1 MKEIIARYVRP
12 YFPRMSFGFV
22 IKFIGTVMD
31 LCIPYILAHIIDVV
45 IPKEDRGLVLWWG
58 AGMLVCSVLAVTFNI
73 IANRMASRVASWV
86 TRKLRH
92 DLFEKIMYL
101 SNRNMDAFTKPSLI
115 SRMTSDTYEI
125 QQTVARIQ
133 RLGVRA
139 PILLIGGIF
148 VTFTLD
154 WAMAMVLVALLPLL
168 GALSVFVSKKGIP
181 IYAKL
186 QETADRMVRAVRE
199 DIAGV
204 RVIKA
209 LSKTEYE
216 KEKFRRVNAEVVDRE
231 RTAGMVMAVMNPSL
245 NIFLNMGL
253 VCVILT
259 GAYRVNAGLSE
270 VGKILAFTTYFTL
283 ILNAMMSISKMFSMI
298 SRSIASG
305 GRIWKVLD
313 AREDMEIL
321 PPEEASGEDAE
332 ETASAERG
340 VSAEKMLS
348 AEGTAKQSETAS
360 AAAGL
365 SGRPMIVFDHVTFSY
380 YKGLKP
386 SVENLSFTI
395 RKGETLGII
404 GEIGSGKST
413 VINLLMRMYDA
424 DEGRIL
430 VDGRDVRSYRPEELK
445 AKFGV
450 VFQNDMIFE
459 DTIAENVS
467 LGRDLTPEQV
477 QEALLYAQAAEFVKD
492 RSQEEENA
500 LNIRGANLSGGQKQ
514 RVLIAR
520 ALAMRPDI
528 LILDDSSSA
537 LDYKTDAKLRQGLR
551 EHFADTTLVII
562 AQRISSIRHAEHI
575 LVLEDGAAIGYG
587 THEELMKNCETYR
600 EISHSQMGDLEEY
613 AEEENGAAG
622 PQTET
627 KENGA
632 ASLQTETE
640 GSGAACP
647 QTEKEAEDL
656 QSGKEAEA

>member
-1 MKEIIARYVRP
+1 MKGIISKYVRP
-12 YFPRMSFGFV
+12 YFGQMGYGFV

-31 LCIPYILAHIIDVV
+31 LCIPYILAHIIDEV
-45 IPKEDRGLVLWWG
+45 IPKRDRGLVLWWG
-58 AGMLVCSVLAVTFNI
+58 AGMILCSVLAVTFNI
-73 IANRMASRVASWV
+73 IANRKASLVASRV
-86 TRKLRH
+86 TRTLRH

-115 SRMTSDTYEI
+115 SRMTSDTYDI

-168 GALSVFVSKKGIP
+168 AALSVFVSKKGIP

-186 QETADRMVRAVRE
+186 QENVDHMVRAVRE

-216 KEKFRRVNAEVVDRE
+216 KEKFRTVNAAVVERE
-231 RTAGMVMAVMNPSL
+231 KKAGMVMAVMNPSL
-245 NIFLNMGL
+245 NIFLNLGL
-253 VCVILT
+253 VCVILV
-259 GAYRVNAGLSE
+259 GAYRVNAGVSE

-298 SRSIASG
+298 SKSIASG
-305 GRIWKVLD
+305 GRIWRVLD
-313 AREDMEIL
+313 TGEDMEVL
-321 PPEEASGEDAE
+321 AE
-332 ETASAERG
+332 EGPGQVGRLQDEEKGAVGASPENVG
-340 VSAEKMLS
+340 
-348 AEGTAKQSETAS
+348 ETKPA
-360 AAAGL
+360 
-365 SGRPMIVFDHVTFSY
+365 RIVFDHVTFSY
-380 YKGLKP
+380 YKGQMP
-386 SVENLSFTI
+386 SVKDLSFTV
-395 RKGETLGII
+395 RRGETLGII

-413 VINLLMRMYDA
+413 VLNLLMRMYDA

-445 AKFGV
+445 GKFGV

-459 DTIAENVS
+459 DTIAENVA
-467 LGRDLTPEQV
+467 LGRDLTQEQV
-477 QEALLYAQAAEFVKD
+477 QEALLYAQASEFVKE
-492 RSQEEENA
+492 RKEEEDNA

-520 ALAMRPDI
+520 ALAMRPEI

-537 LDYKTDAKLRQGLR
+537 LDYKTDALLRKGIR
-551 EHFADTTLVII
+551 EHYGDTTLVIV

-575 LVLEDGAAIGYG
+575 LVLEDGNVIGYG
-587 THEELMKNCETYR
+587 NHEELMKSCETYR
-600 EISHSQMGDLEEY
+600 EISQSQMGE
-613 AEEENGAAG
+613 
-622 PQTET
+622 TE
-627 KENGA
+627 A
-632 ASLQTETE
+632 AS
-640 GSGAACP
+640 
-647 QTEKEAEDL
+647 
-656 QSGKEAEA
+656 